1 MVKNEKMRLLRSGRC
16 TECGGESFI
25 KDNDLGEVVCK
36 SCGLV
41 VQDVMIDAKPEWRAF
56 TPEERKSRRRV
67 GPSTS
72 YYLYD
77 KGLSTV
83 MKFDKDSS
91 GRSLSNETR
100 YKMLRLRRWHIR
112 SRLHSTFERNLSQ
125 AMNELERLCDKLK
138 IPKNIKETAAVIYRK
153 SLKEGLVRGRSI
165 AALTAASLYAACRM
179 TRTPRTLKEI
189 AHDSPRTRKEISRC
203 YRLILRETNPR
214 MPIDDPAKYVSKIAS
229 GVGLNPKIEFKSIQL
244 LERAR
249 KQRITTG
256 KDPKGLA
263 AAAIYIASIL
273 EGTTITQREIA
284 EAAGVT
290 EVTVRNR
297 YKGLSK
303 AMNIKI

>member
-1 MVKNEKMRLLRSGRC
+1 MVKSEKMQLLRRGRC
-16 TECGGESFI
+16 PECGGQSFI
-25 KDNDLGEVVCK
+25 KDNDLGEVVCE

-41 VQDVMIDAKPEWRAF
+41 VQDVMIDEKPEWRAF
-56 TPEERKSRRRV
+56 TPEERQSRRRV

-91 GRSLSNETR
+91 GRSLSSETR

-138 IPKNIKETAAVIYRK
+138 IPPNIKETAAVIYRK

-189 AHDSPRTRKEISRC
+189 ARASPRTRKEISRC

-214 MPIDDPAKYVSKIAS
+214 MPIDDPSKYVSKIAS
-229 GVGLNPKIEFKSIQL
+229 GVGLNPKIEYKSIEL

-273 EGTTITQREIA
+273 EGTNITQREIA
-284 EAAGVT
+284 ESAGVT

-303 AMNIKI
+303 AMNIEI